1 VQLYVVISE
10 GLDIGAYR
18 AAARVTGFTGLP
30 GLEHISFR
38 ICHRPQRNRLCHT
51 GDRHQLCAL

>member
-1 VQLYVVISE
+1 MQLYVVISE

-30 GLEHISFR
+30 GLEHIFLEFAAG
-38 ICHRPQRNRLCHT
+38 RNET
-51 GDRHQLCAL
+51 GFVTPVIAINYVH